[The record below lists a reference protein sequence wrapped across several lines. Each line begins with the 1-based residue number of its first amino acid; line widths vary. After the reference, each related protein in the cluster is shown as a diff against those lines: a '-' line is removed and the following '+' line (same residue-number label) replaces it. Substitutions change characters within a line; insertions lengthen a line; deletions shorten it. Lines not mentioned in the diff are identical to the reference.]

1 MTSFKKY
8 FIYHFKSTFF
18 RLVVVTVLSALLVLT
33 FVSTKYYS
41 DSTHSYKF
49 SVDLNVLRFIVL
61 TISIVIAILEFLPFK
76 NRRNLDTTL
85 FLPVD
90 RYKMAAIHFIN
101 GFLHILL
108 TIIICFAITF
118 FLLIGNHHPLNIGNF
133 ILLFAFSAFGSLA
146 AYSVTA
152 FVFERA
158 NTTADGIIWLIFYSF
173 IWVFVYNVGEALYI
187 GLSGITLRDF
197 NSTPHA
203 ISAGIFSP
211 YFLIFSVW
219 STVQRILIPN
229 YIITTADQEVVKKAV
244 HNTDVSLQ
252 SSDITGMIVWSIL
265 IPLCIFVLIWM
276 FAKKRPENTGS
287 ISDSAFGYKILLPV
301 SAISISTSLGA
312 TIENVGFYVI
322 MLISLIIGYII
333 YRRSIKLKVIDYVS
347 IAISLMMPIF
357 LLNLL

>member
-8 FIYHFKSTFF
+8 FIYHFKTTFL
-18 RLVVVTVLSALLVLT
+18 RLVIIAVLSALLVLT
-33 FVSTKYYS
+33 FISTEYYS

-49 SVDLNVLRFIVL
+49 SANLDVLRFIVL

-90 RYKMAAIHFIN
+90 RYKMATIHFIN
-101 GFLHILL
+101 GFLHIFF
-108 TIIICFAITF
+108 TIIVCFAITF
-118 FLLIGNHHPLNIGNF
+118 FLLIGNHHPLNIWNF
-133 ILLFAFSAFGSLA
+133 ILLFAFAAFGSLA

-158 NTTADGIIWLIFYSF
+158 NTTADGIIWLIFYSVVW
-173 IWVFVYNVGEALYI
+173 IFVYGVGENLYI
-187 GLSGITLRDF
+187 GLSGITRREF

-211 YFLIFSVW
+211 YFLIYSVW
-219 STVQRILIPN
+219 PTVQRILIPN
-229 YIITTADQEVVKKAV
+229 YIITTTDQAVVKKAV
-244 HNTDVSLQ
+244 YNTSISLQ
-252 SSDITGMIVWSIL
+252 SSDIAGMIVWSVL
-265 IPLCIFVLIWM
+265 IPLFILGLIWM

-301 SAISISTSLGA
+301 SAISISAGLGA

-322 MLISLIIGYII
+322 MLIALIIGYLI
-333 YRRSIKLKVIDYVS
+333 YRRDIRFKPLDYVS
-347 IAISLMMPIF
+347 IAISLILPPI
-357 LLNLL
+357 LITLM